1 VLAVNATESGDPPVR
16 RRRQVAW
23 SAALQR
29 LRRSVVLSAPITTW
43 TKVSWFCRRILESV
57 HITPH
62 VIYAV
67 LTQEA
72 LNPFIE
78 CTFGL
83 LAVECLSITFKL
95 GPKLTIEHI

>member
-1 VLAVNATESGDPPVR
+1 M
-16 RRRQVAW
+16 
-23 SAALQR
+23 
-29 LRRSVVLSAPITTW
+29 LSATCTT
-43 TKVSWFCRRILESV
+43 VSWFCRRILESV

-78 CTFGL
+78 WLVWPPHCRVSFDNFQTRPEARDPAYLISPGL
-83 LAVECLSITFKL
+83 SELVESL
-95 GPKLTIEHI
+95 PDHRA

>member
-1 VLAVNATESGDPPVR
+1 MP
-16 RRRQVAW
+16 
-23 SAALQR
+23 
-29 LRRSVVLSAPITTW
+29 APIADQPCLLQFAGDQGHAAAPNICDKNSCVTTW

-83 LAVECLSITFKL
+83 LTVECLSITFKL
-95 GPKLTIEHI
+95 GPKLAIYQI